1 MTIID
6 SVMRRRLPSLQALAA
21 FEATARH
28 GSTTR
33 AAQELALTQSAVSRQ
48 VNALE
53 AFVGLALFRRTR
65 HGLVLTDAGRAYAQ
79 SVTQRLSALEQDTLD
94 VMSTQG
100 SARVLHLASVP
111 TFAARWLIPRLSAL
125 RAAQPALT
133 LHIDTRTR
141 PFLFADTPFDAALF
155 AATPAQISQW
165 AGTQAVKLLDE
176 VVVPVAAPALL
187 LALLPQ
193 GAGDATAPLTPQ
205 QVAQLPLLQQSTRA
219 EAWRAWFDAQGVAA
233 PNALGGPRFEQF
245 SMTAAAAVHG
255 LGAALIPRLLI
266 EQELSR
272 GELVVLCPR
281 PLASARA
288 YYLVRPEGAAPP
300 AALLAFQDWLAQAAQ
315 MAQATAEVASPA
327 AV

>member
-1 MTIID
+1 MIMID
-6 SVMRRRLPSLQALAA
+6 SVMRRKLPSLQALAA

-33 AAQELALTQSAVSRQ
+33 AARELALTQSAVSRQ

-111 TFAARWLIPRLSAL
+111 TFAARWLIPRLPAL

-176 VVVPVAAPALL
+176 DVVPVAAPALL
-187 LALLPQ
+187 HTLAPRGELSL
-193 GAGDATAPLTPQ
+193 PLTPQ

-219 EAWRAWFDAQGVAA
+219 EAWRVWFEAQGVAA

-245 SMTAAAAVHG
+245 SMTTAAAVHG
-255 LGAALIPRLLI
+255 LGAALIPRLLV
-266 EQELSR
+266 EHELAH
-272 GELVVLCPR
+272 GELVVLCPQ

-288 YYLVRPEGAAPP
+288 YYLVRPETAQVP
-300 AALLAFQDWLAQAAQ
+300 AALQAFQDWLVQASA
-315 MAQATAEVASPA
+315 ASGP
-327 AV
+327 